1 MLRGGIPVL
10 FNLHCAPKLRAQRMG
25 NAVAQAISQDDIQ
38 KGVNPDAKREAS
50 EQPAVAEGDK
60 LIDTHGAYL
69 DSPRNVA
76 ERTGCCICGYE

>member
-1 MLRGGIPVL
+1 MPKVVFL
-10 FNLHCAPKLRAQRMG
+10 FCFNSIVRRNFGTANG

-50 EQPAVAEGDK
+50 EQPAVTEGDK

-76 ERTGCCICGYE
+76 KDWVWLLWI